1 MHPALE
7 QFLEEYQ
14 LWLNATKEKCRVA
27 QAKFA
32 KIQELIAVNGV
43 SEEILTSLYSLSH
56 GLFQTGYLLM
66 ESHTKINN
74 LKANYSEEDQK
85 LIDSYYKVANKTN
98 SIVRN
103 ILSYKLSFEK
113 SSETEDDLTI

>member
-14 LWLNATKEKCRVA
+14 LWLNATKEKCKA
-27 QAKFA
+27 TQEKFV
-32 KIQELIAVNGV
+32 KIQKIISTNGP
-43 SEEILTSLYSLSH
+43 SEEILTNLYSISH
-56 GLFQTGYLLM
+56 SLFQTGYLLM

>member
-14 LWLNATKEKCRVA
+14 LWLNATKEKCKA
-27 QAKFA
+27 TQKKFDI
-32 KIQELIAVNGV
+32 IQELVNTNGI
-43 SEEILTSLYSLSH
+43 SEEILTNLYAISH
-56 GLFQTGYLLM
+56 SLFQTGYLLM

-74 LKANYSEEDQK
+74 LKANYPEEDQK
-85 LIDSYYKVANKTN
+85 LIDSYYKVANRTN

-113 SSETEDDLTI
+113 SSATEDDLSI

>member
-1 MHPALE
+1 MHPALIS
-7 QFLEEYQ
+7 FLEEYQ
-14 LWLNATKEKCRVA
+14 LWLNATKEKCKA
-27 QAKFA
+27 TQEKFV
-32 KIQELIAVNGV
+32 KIQEIVNINGM
-43 SEEILTSLYSLSH
+43 SEEILTNLYAISH

-74 LKANYSEEDQK
+74 LKANYPEEDQK

-113 SSETEDDLTI
+113 TSETQDDLSI